1 MFNNSIHYNTN
12 STNISVGS
20 NHSPQEFEVKDFN
33 FIPPES
39 VEFFSDILGNGS
51 FGYVKKARWKG
62 RVVAVKFQQNKEFI
76 IEAQQLAKIKH
87 DNIITVFGYTIKE
100 DCNVIVMEY
109 AEGGCLENVLSDPDY
124 QSVKYTLSHAISW
137 CLQCAR
143 GVLYLHS
150 MKPKP
155 LLHRDLKPLNL
166 LLNADGLILKICD
179 FGTACDK
186 RTVMSNNKGSSVWMA
201 PEVFKGTEYSEKC
214 LNKRKAFISNVQSSI
229 SRNNTLINSN
239 SNNPFTGTNDTRR
252 TSDDNSIR
260 PMNTTISRDTLGH
273 RRSNSSGIV
282 LDNIVNNNSI
292 QPTSTSNVTI
302 SLNEPTIDEI
312 NEDAIVEKSLRNF
325 NAYIVLE
332 ERNYPIQP
340 DITNSESLAIFL
352 EHRDLSV
359 KLFRSSCEIAR
370 LESYLKDLQ
379 RWETDPNRDVA
390 RIYVNFINENVELK
404 RMRAGFINQYQQ
416 SNHHHQTATS
426 SSVLRQ
432 TNSNTN
438 LEVGGWVLVDM
449 PPMNGPSNVDVSY
462 STFYS

>member
-1 MFNNSIHYNTN
+1 
-12 STNISVGS
+12 
-20 NHSPQEFEVKDFN
+20 
-33 FIPPES
+33 
-39 VEFFSDILGNGS
+39 
-51 FGYVKKARWKG
+51 
-62 RVVAVKFQQNKEFI
+62 
-76 IEAQQLAKIKH
+76 
-87 DNIITVFGYTIKE
+87 
-100 DCNVIVMEY
+100 
-109 AEGGCLENVLSDPDY
+109 
-124 QSVKYTLSHAISW
+124 
-137 CLQCAR
+137 
-143 GVLYLHS
+143 
-150 MKPKP
+150 
-155 LLHRDLKPLNL
+155 
-166 LLNADGLILKICD
+166 
-179 FGTACDK
+179 
-186 RTVMSNNKGSSVWMA
+186 
-201 PEVFKGTEYSEKC
+201 
-214 LNKRKAFISNVQSSI
+214 
-229 SRNNTLINSN
+229 
-239 SNNPFTGTNDTRR
+239 
-252 TSDDNSIR
+252 
-260 PMNTTISRDTLGH
+260 MNTTISRDTLGH

-449 PPMNGPSNVDVSY
+449 PPLNGPSNVDVSY